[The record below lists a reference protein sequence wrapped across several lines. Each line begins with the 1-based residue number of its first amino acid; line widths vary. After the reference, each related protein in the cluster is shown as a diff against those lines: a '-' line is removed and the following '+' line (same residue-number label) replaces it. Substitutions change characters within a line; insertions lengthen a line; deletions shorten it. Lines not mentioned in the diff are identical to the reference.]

1 MTKTM
6 DESKISNTTEALII
20 AKSIELNNGLTL
32 LVAPSA
38 KAVNVLFSKL
48 SFFLKNK
55 DIPLIR
61 FPDRET
67 LPYDIFSPHH
77 DLVSERL
84 ETLQQLH
91 TLDRGALIL
100 SVTTLMSRL
109 SPTNFI
115 SSRSFKYAIGE
126 KLNLTKLKDQ
136 LSENG
141 YRRVETVYEHGE
153 YALRGSIIDVFP
165 MGVDKP
171 FRIDLFDE
179 EIETIR
185 IFSPDTQLSNS
196 NIPSIDLLPANEF
209 PMDQNAV
216 NLFSKNWISA
226 FDSDPLR
233 CPIYIS
239 IRKGIIPNGI
249 EAYLPLFFEKT
260 SNLFD
265 YLPSNI
271 SVLITEDIHKIST
284 QYWNEINSRYET
296 FGSDITR
303 PILRPEQ
310 LFISPTEIL
319 TSIKAIKPL
328 DCGKARTEYLD
339 KTLPGFEE
347 KENIDKTLAAI
358 ETFISNEQTKVPDTK
373 FLFCVESPGRR
384 EVLMNMLQKINI
396 YPREISSWSEFVISE
411 DQYSIVVSDISDGMN
426 LFSKKQIIF
435 SESDIFGEQVHQRRL
450 RENNDT
456 FKHNFF
462 RDLSELKLDEPV
474 VHLEYGI
481 GLYKGLQTLS
491 INNIESEFIT
501 LMYAEESKIYLP
513 VSSINLISRYSSG
526 SNIIPKLNRLGSD
539 SWGKAKEKAEARAR
553 DTAVELLDVYAR
565 RAKSVG
571 FSYLAYEDEYQK
583 FSNEF
588 NFEETPDQRQ
598 AIASVRKDLLEKNLM
613 DRLIC
618 GDVGFGKTEV
628 SMRAAFSAM
637 INAKQVV
644 VLVPTTLLAQ
654 QHLSTFRDRF
664 SNWPF
669 KIEEL
674 SRFKTQREQKE
685 IIADLEKGRIDLL
698 ISTHKLLY
706 QNINFKNLSLM
717 IIDEEHRFGVRQKE
731 KLKSLKSNID
741 ILTMTATPIPRTL
754 NLAIN
759 EVRDLSII
767 ATPPER
773 RLSVK
778 TFITTYKTAILEE
791 AISREILRGGQVYFL
806 HNDVKTIARVTEEL
820 SNLLPEISFNFAH
833 GQMKERDLER
843 VMSDFYHQNFSV
855 LVCTTIIETG
865 IDIPSAN
872 TIIIDNADKFGLA
885 QLHQLR
891 GRVGRSHHQ
900 AYAYLLVN
908 EHKKLSKDANKR
920 LEAISMSEKLGSGF
934 ILATNDL
941 EIRGAGEL
949 LGDEQS
955 GHIQTIGF
963 SLYMDILDQ
972 AIKEQKS
979 GNLNL
984 SKTLMPEEVEI
995 NLDVAAFI
1003 PESYIADIN
1012 TRLTT
1017 YKRIADCKN
1026 AEDIYD
1032 LQVEMIDRFGLLP
1045 IETKSLFRISE
1056 LKSSIKTLG
1065 IIKLEFSKS
1074 KGRIKFSETT
1084 KVDPQKIINLIQK
1097 KPEVFQLKSQNQLN
1111 FNTNSIERNDV
1122 FDKISDILSEII

>member
-32 LVAPSA
+32 IVAPSA

-165 MGVDKP
+165 MGVDQP

-310 LFISPTEIL
+310 LFISPTESL

-339 KTLPGFEE
+339 KDLPGFEE

-358 ETFISNEQTKVPDTK
+358 ETFISKEQTKVPDTK

-396 YPREISSWSEFVISE
+396 YP
-411 DQYSIVVSDISDGMN
+411 
-426 LFSKKQIIF
+426 IF
-435 SESDIFGEQVHQRRL
+435 
-450 RENNDT
+450 
-456 FKHNFF
+456 
-462 RDLSELKLDEPV
+462 
-474 VHLEYGI
+474 
-481 GLYKGLQTLS
+481 
-491 INNIESEFIT
+491 
-501 LMYAEESKIYLP
+501 
-513 VSSINLISRYSSG
+513 
-526 SNIIPKLNRLGSD
+526 
-539 SWGKAKEKAEARAR
+539 
-553 DTAVELLDVYAR
+553 
-565 RAKSVG
+565 
-571 FSYLAYEDEYQK
+571 
-583 FSNEF
+583 
-588 NFEETPDQRQ
+588 
-598 AIASVRKDLLEKNLM
+598 
-613 DRLIC
+613 
-618 GDVGFGKTEV
+618 
-628 SMRAAFSAM
+628 
-637 INAKQVV
+637 
-644 VLVPTTLLAQ
+644 
-654 QHLSTFRDRF
+654 
-664 SNWPF
+664 
-669 KIEEL
+669 
-674 SRFKTQREQKE
+674 
-685 IIADLEKGRIDLL
+685 
-698 ISTHKLLY
+698 
-706 QNINFKNLSLM
+706 
-717 IIDEEHRFGVRQKE
+717 
-731 KLKSLKSNID
+731 
-741 ILTMTATPIPRTL
+741 
-754 NLAIN
+754 
-759 EVRDLSII
+759 
-767 ATPPER
+767 
-773 RLSVK
+773 
-778 TFITTYKTAILEE
+778 
-791 AISREILRGGQVYFL
+791 
-806 HNDVKTIARVTEEL
+806 
-820 SNLLPEISFNFAH
+820 
-833 GQMKERDLER
+833 
-843 VMSDFYHQNFSV
+843 
-855 LVCTTIIETG
+855 
-865 IDIPSAN
+865 
-872 TIIIDNADKFGLA
+872 
-885 QLHQLR
+885 
-891 GRVGRSHHQ
+891 
-900 AYAYLLVN
+900 
-908 EHKKLSKDANKR
+908 
-920 LEAISMSEKLGSGF
+920 
-934 ILATNDL
+934 
-941 EIRGAGEL
+941 
-949 LGDEQS
+949 
-955 GHIQTIGF
+955 
-963 SLYMDILDQ
+963 
-972 AIKEQKS
+972 
-979 GNLNL
+979 
-984 SKTLMPEEVEI
+984 
-995 NLDVAAFI
+995 
-1003 PESYIADIN
+1003 
-1012 TRLTT
+1012 
-1017 YKRIADCKN
+1017 
-1026 AEDIYD
+1026 
-1032 LQVEMIDRFGLLP
+1032 
-1045 IETKSLFRISE
+1045 
-1056 LKSSIKTLG
+1056 
-1065 IIKLEFSKS
+1065 
-1074 KGRIKFSETT
+1074 
-1084 KVDPQKIINLIQK
+1084 
-1097 KPEVFQLKSQNQLN
+1097 
-1111 FNTNSIERNDV
+1111 
-1122 FDKISDILSEII
+1122 